1 MKKLLSLIS
10 TLLIIVLLV
19 LYVPYYIHPC
29 AECDKWI
36 LGPGYKANKLVDLV
50 SEDEVV
56 VCRECAEEQ
65 HIFSSAFGK
74 DVEEFRRDAFVDPI
88 TRAEDLIAYFRK

>member
-1 MKKLLSLIS
+1 MKKLLKLIA
-10 TLLIIVLLV
+10 TLLILVLLV
-19 LYVPYYIHPC
+19 LYVPYYVHPC
-29 AECDKWI
+29 SECGEWI

-56 VCRECAEEQ
+56 VCRACAEKQ
-65 HIFSSAFGK
+65 HALSSVLGK

-88 TRAEDLIAYFRK
+88 TRAEDFIAYFQK